1 MPPFAAARCV
11 ATVCHRLRWH
21 VNNFFGKTFQNTT
34 KPQVN
39 THKKYLNDAARRWI
53 VSVRAWIPGRNVSAQ
68 TIVSNPTTERAYPH
82 ASAHARAHA
91 RTYARTCAHASARPR
106 ERGGGRVKSPHHNW
120 LPSVVP
126 LIFLCAR
133 NWSSDLPSYMTLTGE
148 RQPIFRTDYGGAILI
163 VRTCEY
169 CGRKYAARRNTSRY
183 CSDNCRKYAFFKRKK
198 GVCVAAGGNAPEC
211 LERMEPISRVPASGH
226 VSARAVEKNTVELRG
241 MGAFFDVASTAA
253 PIKYRPMCSEL
264 SRGIAGLLREV
275 GL

>member
-1 MPPFAAARCV
+1 M
-11 ATVCHRLRWH
+11 
-21 VNNFFGKTFQNTT
+21 
-34 KPQVN
+34 
-39 THKKYLNDAARRWI
+39 
-53 VSVRAWIPGRNVSAQ
+53 
-68 TIVSNPTTERAYPH
+68 
-82 ASAHARAHA
+82 
-91 RTYARTCAHASARPR
+91 
-106 ERGGGRVKSPHHNW
+106 
-120 LPSVVP
+120 
-126 LIFLCAR
+126 
-133 NWSSDLPSYMTLTGE
+133 
-148 RQPIFRTDYGGAILI
+148 I

-183 CSDNCRKYAFFKRKK
+183 CSDNCRKYAFFKGKK

-211 LERMEPISRVPASGH
+211 LEQMEPISRVPASGH

>member
-1 MPPFAAARCV
+1 M
-11 ATVCHRLRWH
+11 
-21 VNNFFGKTFQNTT
+21 
-34 KPQVN
+34 
-39 THKKYLNDAARRWI
+39 
-53 VSVRAWIPGRNVSAQ
+53 PGRNAAPKRSC
-68 TIVSNPTTERAYPH
+68 PTQRPNARIPARKRARLPTR
-82 ASAHARAHA
+82 ARAP
-91 RTYARTCAHASARPR
+91 AH
-106 ERGGGRVKSPHHNW
+106 RGGGRVKSPHHRP
-120 LPSVVP
+120 LPSAPP

-133 NWSSDLPSYMTLTGE
+133 NWSRDLALHETLTGE

-183 CSDNCRKYAFFKRKK
+183 CSDNCRLIAFRKRNK

-211 LERMEPISRVPASGH
+211 LEQMEPISRVPASGH
-226 VSARAVEKNTVELRG
+226 VSAKAVEKNTVELRG

-264 SRGIAGLLREV
+264 SRGIAGLLRGV

>member
-1 MPPFAAARCV
+1 MP
-11 ATVCHRLRWH
+11 
-21 VNNFFGKTFQNTT
+21 
-34 KPQVN
+34 
-39 THKKYLNDAARRWI
+39 
-53 VSVRAWIPGRNVSAQ
+53 
-68 TIVSNPTTERAYPH
+68 
-82 ASAHARAHA
+82 
-91 RTYARTCAHASARPR
+91 ARTCAYAPTRARAPA
-106 ERGGGRVKSPHHNW
+106 RGRGGRVKSPHHNW

-211 LERMEPISRVPASGH
+211 LEQMEPISRVPASGH

>member
-1 MPPFAAARCV
+1 MDTR
-11 ATVCHRLRWH
+11 
-21 VNNFFGKTFQNTT
+21 T
-34 KPQVN
+34 K
-39 THKKYLNDAARRWI
+39 RSI
-53 VSVRAWIPGRNVSAQ
+53 Q
-68 TIVSNPTTERAYPH
+68 TIVPNLTTERAYPH
-82 ASAHARAHA
+82 AQTRAPAR
-91 RTYARTCAHASARPR
+91 
-106 ERGGGRVKSPHHNW
+106 GVVGRVKSPHHPR
-120 LPSVVP
+120 LPSVAP

-133 NWSSDLPSYMTLTGE
+133 NWSRDLPSYMTLTGE

-198 GVCVAAGGNAPEC
+198 GFYVTEGGNAPEC
-211 LERMEPISRVPASGH
+211 LEQMEPISRVPESGR